1 MKGRGTNECPP
12 VARTTEGTCI
22 AVGANAGQQYARAR
36 VVGKQSVNARK
47 RPVNT
52 LEERKGQP
60 RRKTAYRASTGQIW
74 AFTGKRGRVL
84 SMLATMGQGVTQWDT
99 LPWHT
104 RLGASI
110 HAMREEGLSIDTVR
124 EGEFRH
130 ARYFLR
136 TPGCLLIQANNSEE
150 PVIIHRE
157 TL

>member
-1 MKGRGTNECPP
+1 
-12 VARTTEGTCI
+12 
-22 AVGANAGQQYARAR
+22 
-36 VVGKQSVNARK
+36 
-47 RPVNT
+47 
-52 LEERKGQP
+52 
-60 RRKTAYRASTGQIW
+60 
-74 AFTGKRGRVL
+74 
-84 SMLATMGQGVTQWDT
+84 MLATMGQGVTQWDT